1 MSNSISDFV
10 VKEGFFGEAVLIN
23 EVTSNV
29 AVRGG
34 GRAVKY
40 PLMTENVAMVDVFVS
55 NPRKAGTAN
64 VLDKIE
70 LGRIMGV
77 PRIQDVTENGRVTNS
92 FIVNAFFADSAE
104 SMGQLDLHDFK
115 KSEKQIPELR
125 TGNGDVSDIMDFDKT
140 FGELLFINSVP
151 EYFRNPVTNQT
162 TNEVTHYAV
171 TVRSEKKNEVYSIKV
186 LDLESKVKDLPP
198 FAKLKFKDPEARLFR
213 DNSQAENIRVSIS
226 LSAQDLLEVKE
237 AAKPNTAAPAQ
248 PTSQNQES
256 NKNKNK

>member
-23 EVTSNV
+23 EATPNV
-29 AVRGG
+29 PVRGG

-40 PLMTENVAMVDVFVS
+40 PLMTENVAMVDIFVS
-55 NPRKAGTAN
+55 NPRKAGNAN

-77 PRIQDVTENGRVTNS
+77 PRIQDTTENGRVTGS
-92 FIVNAFFADSAE
+92 FVVSAFFADSAD
-104 SMGQLDLHDFK
+104 SKGQLDLSHFK
-115 KSEKQIPELR
+115 KSDTQIPELR
-125 TGNGDVSDIMDFDKT
+125 TGNGDVTNIMDFDKT

-171 TVRSEKKNEVYSIKV
+171 TVRSEKKNEIYSVKV

-198 FAKLKFKDPEARLFR
+198 FTKLKLKDPEARLFR
-213 DNSQAENIRVSIS
+213 DNSQAENVRVSIS
-226 LSAQDLLEVKE
+226 MSAQDLIEIKETSKPEVPKGQATE
-237 AAKPNTAAPAQ
+237 TADKA
-248 PTSQNQES
+248 N
-256 NKNKNK
+256 NKK